1 MKSLISVGIL
11 VLSMQAQ
18 SFEAIHCEAIKA
30 VQYGSANLAANADFN
45 FELER
50 NGNLSVMKN
59 IKGHIFVKSQ
69 FEDGDTINPDN
80 SYMGYFQIQSLMANT
95 NYNPNKYKDWFQF
108 KDFNATSTQ
117 GVEDGMW
124 GSLLLDL
131 SSDDYFDARYIFQA
145 GDHMGGTV
153 ILKCRATN

>member
-1 MKSLISVGIL
+1 MKSIIGVVLV

-18 SFEAIHCEAIKA
+18 SFEAVHCDGVKA
-30 VQYGSANLAANADFN
+30 VQYGAANLAANADLS

-50 NGNLSVMKN
+50 NGSLSEMKN

-69 FEDGDTINPDN
+69 FEKGDTINPDN
-80 SYMGYFQIQSLMANT
+80 SYMGYFQIQSLKANT

-108 KDFNATSTQ
+108 KDFNAVSTQ

-131 SSDDYFDARYIFQA
+131 SSDDNFDARYIFQA

-153 ILKCRATN
+153 ILNCRASN

>member
-1 MKSLISVGIL
+1 MGIVIL
-11 VLSMQAQ
+11 VLSLQAQ
-18 SFEAIHCEAIKA
+18 SFETIHCEATKA
-30 VQYGSANLAANADFN
+30 VQYGDANMAAVADLS

-50 NGNLSVMKN
+50 NGNFSEMKN

-69 FEDGDTINPDN
+69 YEDGDAITPEN
-80 SYMGYFQIQSLMANT
+80 SYRGYFQINSLKANS
-95 NYNPNKYKDWFQF
+95 NYNPHKYKEWFQF
-108 KDFNATSTQ
+108 KDFNASTTD

-131 SSDDYFDARYIFQA
+131 SGDDSFDARYIFQA

-153 ILKCRATN
+153 ILKCRSN